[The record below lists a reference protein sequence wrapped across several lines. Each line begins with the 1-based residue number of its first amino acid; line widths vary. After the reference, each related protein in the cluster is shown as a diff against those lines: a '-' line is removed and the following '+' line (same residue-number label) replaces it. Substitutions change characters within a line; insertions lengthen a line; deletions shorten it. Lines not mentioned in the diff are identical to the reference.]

1 MEKCE
6 INAST
11 RCAKD
16 VVKQPVLS
24 LGRRCQPE
32 GARQGCHG
40 GVLHP
45 NRSWRVT
52 SNTWRGAGGTEPSTS
67 PCVWPSEGDAGL
79 LHANKQAALSV
90 GAHEPIPS
98 LLEFWL

>member
-1 MEKCE
+1 M
-6 INAST
+6 
-11 RCAKD
+11 
-16 VVKQPVLS
+16 
-24 LGRRCQPE
+24 
-32 GARQGCHG
+32 
-40 GVLHP
+40 
-45 NRSWRVT
+45 
-52 SNTWRGAGGTEPSTS
+52 EPSTS